1 MEFRGPQAQDDSYE
15 FCTFLKSVNSYGM
28 ELLLNSYGFA
38 SCMILAAG
46 VAAMLVAVFLP
57 KERRHEVLRT
67 VGRWW
72 RF

>member
-1 MEFRGPQAQDDSYE
+1 
-15 FCTFLKSVNSYGM
+15 
-28 ELLLNSYGFA
+28 
-38 SCMILAAG
+38 MILAAG
-46 VAAMLVAVFLP
+46 VAAMLVAVFLR